1 MKNYLKQILS
11 VRPGVMDWLPGYQ
24 RKFLPGD
31 VIAGGIV
38 AIMLVPQ
45 SMAYALL
52 AGLPPQVGLYASI
65 LPVILYGLF
74 GSSRALAVGPVAIVS
89 LMVASSL
96 GDLAEYGSE
105 HFMALALALAL
116 ISGLMLLIMGVLRLG
131 SLINFLSHPVISGF
145 TSAAALII
153 AFSQL
158 KHLLGVNIPR
168 SHLISDTLGT
178 AWARM
183 DQVNAYTLFIA
194 LVSIAIL
201 LYSKGPMARQLLN
214 LGLPQAIVAPVS
226 RTGPLFAVI
235 FGTVMVWQGNL
246 GIAQG
251 VKTVGHIPAGLPG
264 VSFPSLDVAI
274 WWELLPA
281 AALISF
287 VGFLESVSVA
297 KSLARKRRQKIDPDQ
312 ELIGLGAAN
321 IGAAFTGGYPVTGG
335 FSRSVVNFTAGA
347 NTPLAS
353 LITAGLVALTV
364 IALTP
369 LFYHL
374 PKAVL
379 AAIIMVA
386 VFTLVDIKSF
396 LQAWRY
402 SRGDAASQLATFI
415 AVLVLGVEVGIVFGI
430 ILSLLVYLW
439 RTSRPH
445 VAIVGRVP
453 GTEHYRN
460 IDRHK
465 VETQSNILAMRP
477 DENLYFANA
486 VYLEEYI
493 LSEVSEHPEIDQVL
507 LICNAISFIDTSA
520 LESLESLIIDLR
532 EVGVQVHLAEIK
544 GPVMDRLQRSNLLD
558 DLTPG
563 QIFLSTHEAFEA
575 LRSFNKSDE
584 RSGPEYTI

>member
-264 VSFPSLDVAI
+264 VSFP
-274 WWELLPA
+274 
-281 AALISF
+281 
-287 VGFLESVSVA
+287 
-297 KSLARKRRQKIDPDQ
+297 
-312 ELIGLGAAN
+312 
-321 IGAAFTGGYPVTGG
+321 
-335 FSRSVVNFTAGA
+335 
-347 NTPLAS
+347 
-353 LITAGLVALTV
+353 
-364 IALTP
+364 
-369 LFYHL
+369 
-374 PKAVL
+374 
-379 AAIIMVA
+379 
-386 VFTLVDIKSF
+386 
-396 LQAWRY
+396 
-402 SRGDAASQLATFI
+402 
-415 AVLVLGVEVGIVFGI
+415 
-430 ILSLLVYLW
+430 
-439 RTSRPH
+439 
-445 VAIVGRVP
+445 
-453 GTEHYRN
+453 
-460 IDRHK
+460 
-465 VETQSNILAMRP
+465 
-477 DENLYFANA
+477 
-486 VYLEEYI
+486 
-493 LSEVSEHPEIDQVL
+493 
-507 LICNAISFIDTSA
+507 
-520 LESLESLIIDLR
+520 
-532 EVGVQVHLAEIK
+532 
-544 GPVMDRLQRSNLLD
+544 
-558 DLTPG
+558 
-563 QIFLSTHEAFEA
+563 
-575 LRSFNKSDE
+575 
-584 RSGPEYTI
+584 